1 MPDFDLRTV
10 VFLTGAMGALMAMV
24 LHFLRRSYPHSIQ
37 GMSDWSLG
45 PLVIGASTLFIGM
58 QSHLPDLITKG
69 VANFV
74 MLSGG
79 YLLVRGTHRHV
90 GQTTPRWPLYL
101 LWLVALPAMLWT
113 SSISPSYEQRLF
125 VLSGILASYF
135 VSMLWVLLRKGKR
148 SFATSYTGVVL
159 TALSIVMA
167 LRMATATSVPAGS
180 GLFDATFF
188 QSLYI
193 LSLSFGLLMLSIGFV
208 LLASEQLRQELE
220 NIITHDLLTGALAR
234 RALLAQ
240 GQTELARAQRSG
252 NPTSVLMLDL
262 DHFKLVNDNHG
273 HLVGD
278 AVLRDFA
285 QRCMSHLRPSDLFC
299 RWGGEEFVVLLPETA
314 PPAALSIAERL
325 RQSQT
330 ADATL
335 PACTVSIGLASLT
348 PQEEQSLDTLISRA
362 DAALYQAKARGR
374 NRVEIATPAGQAP
387 PAPPAQTTPPSIRN
401 ESSAHPA
408 A

>member
-58 QSHLPDLITKG
+58 QSHLPDLVTKG

-74 MLSGG
+74 MLSGS
-79 YLLVRGTHRHV
+79 YLLVRGTYRHV
-90 GQTTPRWPLYL
+90 GQTIPRWPLYL

-125 VLSGILASYF
+125 VLSGIMGSYF

-148 SFATSYTGVVL
+148 SFATSYTAVVL

-193 LSLSFGLLMLSIGFV
+193 LSLSFGLLMLSIGFI

-252 NPTSVLMLDL
+252 HPTSVLMLDL

-314 PPAALSIAERL
+314 SPAAQSIAERL

-335 PACTVSIGLASLT
+335 PTCTVSIGLASLT

-374 NRVEIATPAGQAP
+374 NRVEIATPEGHAP
-387 PAPPAQTTPPSIRN
+387 PAPPEHTTPPPIRN